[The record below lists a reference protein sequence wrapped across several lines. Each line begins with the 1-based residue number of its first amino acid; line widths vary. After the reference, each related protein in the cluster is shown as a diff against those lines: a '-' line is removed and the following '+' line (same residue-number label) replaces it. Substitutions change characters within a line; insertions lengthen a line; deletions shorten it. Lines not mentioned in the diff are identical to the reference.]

1 VLESE
6 KREEEKDLAGA
17 AKTQLGLAHR
27 TVRAVSGAPSWTPAN
42 RPLSGNFGGVR
53 L

>member
-27 TVRAVSGAPSWTPAN
+27 TVSDAPGWLPAN
-42 RPLSGNFGGVR
+42 WPLLGDFGGVR